1 MAKKK
6 RQSKKGLSK
15 AEIERLEKAKAKA
28 REKAKEKDAEA
39 AKAREELKLR
49 RSHRKQQNQL
59 NEHRKRERKHL
70 DEIEHLENLLKLA
83 LDMREDTEEWR
94 PIQVKTREKGT
105 AQEGTAVLLFSD
117 IHPEEVVKPET
128 VAGLN
133 DFGPD
138 IAEERVYK
146 LIEGVRWHLETI
158 RSRKGSAGYKIRDFM
173 LCLLGDL
180 ISNTIHADLQ
190 ESNAMGPADAINF
203 VFDLIQTVIDALL
216 EDDELERIIVP
227 CVMGNHDRMTKRNRH
242 QTKAQTSLAT
252 IVYAGLQRLYEDE
265 PRVEFDIARG
275 NLLYVECYG
284 KMIRNTHGDDIRYN
298 GGVGGLTIPMRK
310 ALDSWDRSVQAAI
323 TNCGHWHQVMD
334 GKDFCVNGSIIG
346 YGPFAQAIKARFEPA
361 AQVFYVIDPA
371 RGKRLFT
378 PIQVQDC
385 PGHWS

>member
-6 RQSKKGLSK
+6 RQSKGLSK
-15 AEIERLEKAKAKA
+15 AELERLEKAKAKA

-39 AKAREELKLR
+39 HEAREELRLR
-49 RSHRKQQNQL
+49 RAHRKQQNQL

-70 DEIEHLENLLKLA
+70 DEIERLESLLQVA
-83 LDMREDTEEWR
+83 LDMRDDAEEWR
-94 PIQVKTREKGT
+94 PIKIKTKEKGT
-105 AQEGTAVLLFSD
+105 AREGTAVVLFSD
-117 IHPEEVVKPET
+117 IHPEEIVKPET

-133 DFGPD
+133 EFNPD
-138 IAEERVYK
+138 IAEERIHS
-146 LIEGVRWHLETI
+146 LIEGIRWNLETV
-158 RSRKGSAGYKIRDFM
+158 RHNKGKAGYRVRDLM

-180 ISNTIHADLQ
+180 ISNTIHADLS
-190 ESNAMGPADAINF
+190 ESNALGPADAVNF

-216 EDDELERIIVP
+216 EDPYLENIIIP

-252 IVYAGLQRLYEDE
+252 IIYANLRRLYRDED
-265 PRVEFDIARG
+265 RVTFDIARG
-275 NLLYVECYG
+275 NLLYVDVYG

-310 ALDSWDRSVQAAI
+310 ALDSWDRSVSAAI

-361 AQVFYVIDPA
+361 AQVFYLIDPD
-371 RGKRLFT
+371 RGKRFFT